1 MGRKTA
7 NLAGLAA
14 LAGVAYAN
22 RDKLGFG
29 NKEGSNRPA
38 RPESVETRGMSDED
52 KAQLAR
58 ESNRGPIG
66 STPTSEMNPK
76 PIIRRNKPA
85 PEPVVT
91 SDRNENYGNEGRAAV
106 PQSSS
111 APPVYMSKTPGG
123 DEKRTE
129 GSKPMPSLKAVET
142 RIASNKTD
150 AMRNASR
157 ANVAGANRQKAMRA
171 NPEAQAA
178 EAVYPE
184 QYLTPGG
191 GFKTAANM
199 AKNLANRG
207 GREVAEY
214 STPLLRNAATEVEA
228 ARAAAPRLGGPT
240 PQLTG
245 PSKAELVA
253 RDRAAR
259 AAAREEGMR
268 AENAANYGLNPQAP
282 GYSASAGALRD
293 KLGGADFSLGMKRGG
308 AVKAKR
314 MASGGMTSKMPSASR
329 RGDGIAS
336 RGKTRGK
343 IC

>member
-1 MGRKTA
+1 MGRKAA

-22 RDKLGFG
+22 RDKLFG
-29 NKEGSNRPA
+29 SKDKDDTRPA
-38 RPESVETRGMSDED
+38 RPESTETRGMSDED
-52 KAQLAR
+52 KAQLSR

-66 STPTSEMNPK
+66 SSSTTRST
-76 PIIRRNKPA
+76 PA
-85 PEPVVT
+85 PAPKAVPAES
-91 SDRNENYGNEGRAAV
+91 SDRNENYGNEGRRSAMG
-106 PQSSS
+106 SS
-111 APPVYMSKTPGG
+111 ASPTYMSKTPGG
-123 DEKRTE
+123 DAKRTE
-129 GSKPMPSLKAVET
+129 GNQPMPSLRAVES
-142 RIASNKTD
+142 RAASNKTD

-157 ANVAGANRQKAMRA
+157 ANVAGANRQRTMAA
-171 NPEAQAA
+171 NPESQAL
-178 EAVYPE
+178 EESHPE
-184 QYLTPGG
+184 QFITPGG

-207 GREVAEY
+207 GKEIAEY
-214 STPLLRNAATEVEA
+214 ATPRLSGPATQTTT
-228 ARAAAPRLGGPT
+228 AAPRLGGPT

-245 PSKAELVA
+245 PSKADLMA

-259 AAAREEGMR
+259 ASTRQEEMLR
-268 AENAANYGLNPQAP
+268 ENARRSGLDPDNINPAVANKVRENM
-282 GYSASAGALRD
+282 
-293 KLGGADFSLGMKRGG
+293 GGPNFSLGMKKGG

-314 MASGGMTSKMPSASR
+314 MAYGGMASGGMTASR

>member
-1 MGRKTA
+1 MGKKTA
-7 NLAGLAA
+7 RLAGLAA
-14 LAGVAYAN
+14 LAGVAFAN

-29 NKEGSNRPA
+29 NKGKGNERPV
-38 RPESVETRGMSDED
+38 ESTETSDEEPRRKITD
-52 KAQLAR
+52 YIKKAPADTA
-58 ESNRGPIG
+58 GPV
-66 STPTSEMNPK
+66 SSEPVVTRSAAPK
-76 PIIRRNKPA
+76 VAPAPKPA

-123 DEKRTE
+123 NEKRTE
-129 GSKPMPSLKAVET
+129 GNKPMPSLKAVET

-150 AMRNASR
+150 AMRNDSR
-157 ANVAGANRQKAMRA
+157 AQAAYIAKMKRLKA

-207 GREVAEY
+207 GKQIAEY
-214 STPLLRNAATEVEA
+214 STPLLRGPATQTPT
-228 ARAAAPRLGGPT
+228 AAAPRLGGPT

-245 PSKAELVA
+245 PSKAELLA

-259 AAAREEGMR
+259 EAARQQDMLR
-268 AENAANYGLNPQAP
+268 ENARRSGLDPDNINPAVANKVREN
-282 GYSASAGALRD
+282 
-293 KLGGADFSLGMKRGG
+293 LGGPDFSLGMKKGG

-314 MASGGMTSKMPSASR
+314 MASGGMTASR

-343 IC
+343 IY